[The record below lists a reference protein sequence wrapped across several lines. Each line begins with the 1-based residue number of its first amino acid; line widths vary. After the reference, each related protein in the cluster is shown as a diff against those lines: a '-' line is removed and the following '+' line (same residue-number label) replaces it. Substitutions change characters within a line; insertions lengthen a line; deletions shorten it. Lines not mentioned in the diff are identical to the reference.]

1 MSDNLVGNVLD
12 SILCICI
19 LIFIWTNWQA
29 ISCFTSRAQRDIMD
43 ITNGHHDWEGQVQEP
58 KLPNIYIENFEN
70 GLENKQEKENAMSE
84 GNMEISNDRFGQING
99 KTNIIGD
106 NELLQLIYNRSLD
119 LGDDM
124 EYELELLMNAERE
137 KEYSAD
143 GMNDINSKILQKNK
157 KLQMMARKNDD
168 YAMRSNRSCVRDDL
182 QMDYEN
188 HEAGVEPWWS

>member
-12 SILCICI
+12 TILCVCI

-43 ITNGHHDWEGQVQEP
+43 ITGGYNDWEGHKQEP
-58 KLPNIYIENFEN
+58 KLPNIYIEHFE
-70 GLENKQEKENAMSE
+70 GGRELEDSIGE
-84 GNMEISNDRFGQING
+84 GNMEISNDRFGQVNG
-99 KTNIIGD
+99 KANIID
-106 NELLQLIYNRSLD
+106 DKELLQLIYNRSLD
-119 LGDDM
+119 LGEQD
-124 EYELELLMNAERE
+124 EYELELLMNSERE
-137 KEYSAD
+137 KEYTAN

-157 KLQMMARKNDD
+157 KMQMMSRMNDD